1 MEVFGRRY
9 SIVVGKPE
17 KWNSLNKSPT
27 VIPAKGEFGST
38 SYSPNPPSDAQSIDR
53 ASIPPVFKEWND
65 YQFTADIKAST
76 EGRSSSAASATI
88 KIWNLDKEDIAFI
101 QRQFVLLLRAGYD
114 QDIFRRRVNT
124 VPDLIEYRGREL
136 DRPTGSAALPLLFVG
151 DLLKVETEKDG
162 QDTVTTILCTDSAY
176 AFKNIRVSETY
187 NRGVTYREVIEDLID
202 KASFYGVKK
211 GNIFL
216 PTSVVQEG
224 AEAANAF
231 EAVNTSSPVLL
242 TGNIA
247 LRIDTIMPSGY
258 TAYGDLLSTLQEV
271 CDSIGF
277 RSYLCLGR
285 LYVEPRRVAS
295 TKPVLEIE
303 DEGMLYYI
311 KKTSED
317 DTAIEGELPL
327 ISSVEVKMPLDA
339 RFTVAT
345 ALRIKNGEYA
355 GVREVSEVSFSLD
368 YEGEAWDT
376 IIKATGK

>member
-9 SIVVGKPE
+9 SLVIGKPE
-17 KWNSLNKSPT
+17 KWVSLNKSP
-27 VIPAKGEFGST
+27 VLIPAKGDLGST
-38 SYSPNPPSDAQSIDR
+38 SYSPVVPPSDKQAIDR
-53 ASIPPVFKEWND
+53 TSVPPVFKEWTN
-65 YQFTADIKAST
+65 YQFTAEIKSST
-76 EGRSSSAASATI
+76 EGRSDSAAKATI
-88 KIWNLDKEDIAFI
+88 RIWNLHKDDIAFI
-101 QRQFVLLLRAGYD
+101 QKQYVLLLRAGYD
-114 QDIFRRRVNT
+114 QDIFRRKVHT

-151 DLLKVETEKDG
+151 DIIKVDTEKDG

-187 NRGVTYREVIEDLID
+187 GRGVTYREVIEDLID

-216 PTSVVQEG
+216 PTSVVQKD
-224 AEAANAF
+224 AEAANAG
-231 EAVNTSSPVLL
+231 EALSTSAPVLL

-277 RSYLCLGR
+277 RAYLCLGR
-285 LYVEPRRVAS
+285 LYVEPRRTAA
-295 TKPVLEIE
+295 TKPVLEVENE
-303 DEGMLYYI
+303 DDLFYI

-317 DTAIEGELPL
+317 DSTLEGEVPI
-327 ISSVEVKMPLDA
+327 ISSIEVRMPLDA

-345 ALRIKNGEYA
+345 ALRIKTGDYA
-355 GVREVSEVSFSLD
+355 GLREVSEVSFSLD
-368 YEGEAWDT
+368 YEVS
-376 IIKATGK
+376 